1 MFIKMETPGT
11 GSFITCRGVGYLVNC
26 RVWELNVKYL
36 TMMIFHSEQIDLL
49 ILTILPLFT

>member
-36 TMMIFHSEQIDLL
+36 TMMIFHSKQIDLL

>member
-11 GSFITCRGVGYLVNC
+11 ESFITCRGVGYLVNC